1 MDLLLNE
8 QQRMLQSTVQE
19 LLRRDFPK
27 HVLASFDAGTESVG
41 SRWEALASTGL
52 LGSLVPEEYGGV
64 GGTLADAAVVFEE
77 LGKGPVPGPHFSS
90 GVLAALLVSECGSS
104 EQKTAHLPAIVD
116 GSEVFAVAIT
126 EERYG
131 WEPRHVQA
139 TATRSTRAD
148 SRSTGSS
155 CTSPT
160 PTPQPT
166 SSLRHERARRQ
177 RGSSSWGPMRR
188 ASPSR
193 PLSGFST
200 GLGEIRLDGVSVG
213 EDALLAQTGDGGEQG
228 AWGPFTNAFLKAT
241 AVLSAYQVG
250 GLDSVSRMCLE
261 YSRTRH
267 QFQQPIGRFQR
278 VQDHIID
285 IVNHLDAARWTTYE
299 ALWKLDTGRPA
310 IAGVHMAAALASE
323 GYYLACNSAH
333 DVHAGI
339 GIVREYGLT
348 LHTKMSRTLYHYLGD
363 PRRHRREIARAL
375 DL

>member
-139 TATRSTRAD
+139 TATPSASGFTLDGVKLHVPDAD
-148 SRSTGSS
+148 AATHF
-155 CTSPT
+155 
-160 PTPQPT
+160 
-166 SSLRHERARRQ
+166 LVAARM
-177 RGSSSWGPMRR
+177 GPE
-188 ASPSR
+188 AVGFFIVGADAEGVSVR
-193 PLSGFST
+193 PLGGFST

-213 EDALLAQTGDGGEQG
+213 EEALLAQTGAGGEQG

>member
-90 GVLAALLVSECGSS
+90 GVLAALVVLECGSG
-104 EQKTAHLPAIVD
+104 EQKAAHLPAIVD
-116 GSEVFAVAIT
+116 GTEVFAVAIT

-139 TATRSTRAD
+139 TATPSASGFTLDGVKLHVPDAD
-148 SRSTGSS
+148 AATHFLVAAR
-155 CTSPT
+155 TSP
-160 PTPQPT
+160 
-166 SSLRHERARRQ
+166 EAV
-177 RGSSSWGPMRR
+177 GFFIVG
-188 ASPSR
+188 ADAEGVVVR

-213 EDALLAQTGDGGEQG
+213 EDALLAQPASGGEQG
-228 AWGPFTNAFLKAT
+228 TWGPFTNAFLKAT

-310 IAGVHMAAALASE
+310 VAGVHMAAALASE

>member
-41 SRWEALASTGL
+41 SRWQALASTGL

-90 GVLAALLVSECGSS
+90 GVLAALLVLECGSG
-104 EQKTAHLPAIVD
+104 EQKAAHLPAIVD
-116 GSEVFAVAIT
+116 GAEVFAVAIT

-139 TATRSTRAD
+139 TATRSTSGFTLDGVKLHVPDTDAATHFLVAARTRPEAVGFFIVGAD
-148 SRSTGSS
+148 AEGISVT
-155 CTSPT
+155 
-160 PTPQPT
+160 
-166 SSLRHERARRQ
+166 
-177 RGSSSWGPMRR
+177 
-188 ASPSR
+188 

-200 GLGEIRLDGVSVG
+200 GLGEIRLDSVSVG
-213 EDALLAQTGDGGEQG
+213 EDALLAQTADGGEQG

-310 IAGVHMAAALASE
+310 VAGVHMAAALASE

>member
-90 GVLAALLVSECGSS
+90 GVLAALLVLECGSS
-104 EQKTAHLPAIVD
+104 EQKATHLPAIVD
-116 GSEVFAVAIT
+116 GTEVFAVAIT

-139 TATRSTRAD
+139 TATPSASGFTLDGVKLHVPDVDAATHFLVAARMGPEAVGFFIVGAD
-148 SRSTGSS
+148 AEGVSV
-155 CTSPT
+155 
-160 PTPQPT
+160 
-166 SSLRHERARRQ
+166 
-177 RGSSSWGPMRR
+177 
-188 ASPSR
+188 R
-193 PLSGFST
+193 PLGGFST

-213 EDALLAQTGDGGEQG
+213 EDALLAQTANGAEQG

-310 IAGVHMAAALASE
+310 VAGVHMAAALASE

-363 PRRHRREIARAL
+363 PRRHRRKIARAL

>member
-139 TATRSTRAD
+139 TATPSASGFTLDGVKLHVPDAD
-148 SRSTGSS
+148 AATHF
-155 CTSPT
+155 
-160 PTPQPT
+160 
-166 SSLRHERARRQ
+166 LVAARM
-177 RGSSSWGPMRR
+177 GPE
-188 ASPSR
+188 AVGFFIVGADAEGVSVR
-193 PLSGFST
+193 PLGGFST

>member
-52 LGSLVPEEYGGV
+52 LGSLVPEEYGGA

-90 GVLAALLVSECGSS
+90 GVLAALLVLECGSS

-139 TATRSTRAD
+139 TATRSTSGFTLDGVKLHVPDAD
-148 SRSTGSS
+148 AATHF
-155 CTSPT
+155 
-160 PTPQPT
+160 
-166 SSLRHERARRQ
+166 LVAARTRPEAA
-177 RGSSSWGPMRR
+177 GFFIVGADAEGVSV
-188 ASPSR
+188 R

-213 EDALLAQTGDGGEQG
+213 EEALLAQTGAGGEQG

-250 GLDSVSRMCLE
+250 GLDSVSRMCLG

>member
-52 LGSLVPEEYGGV
+52 LGSLVPEEYGGA

-139 TATRSTRAD
+139 TTTPSASGFTLDGVKLHVPDADAATHFLVAARMGPEAVGFFIVGAD
-148 SRSTGSS
+148 AEGVSV
-155 CTSPT
+155 
-160 PTPQPT
+160 
-166 SSLRHERARRQ
+166 
-177 RGSSSWGPMRR
+177 
-188 ASPSR
+188 R
-193 PLSGFST
+193 PLGGFST
-200 GLGEIRLDGVSVG
+200 GLGEIRLDGISVG
-213 EDALLAQTGDGGEQG
+213 EEALLAQTGAGGEQG